1 MEGFF
6 YLYFWGAVI
15 GCLII
20 RDHSAKG
27 HVIVWLANVGWRTWI
42 HFCLWVRLVF
52 RLIIDDL
59 SKEEQLIIKLMLGWA
74 RAVIND
80 EVHD

>member
-1 MEGFF
+1 MSNHTRSLGQ
-6 YLYFWGAVI
+6 GT
-15 GCLII
+15 
-20 RDHSAKG
+20 RDRVAS
-27 HVIVWLANVGWRTWI
+27 VDFSNVGWRTWI